1 MLFNI
6 DSNCSPEL
14 LYCLAQ
20 MGHGDEL
27 VIADRN
33 FPATSTA
40 LQTCF
45 QKVIPMPGFS
55 ALAAIKTITSL
66 LPLDGF
72 VDHAAVR
79 MEIDG
84 APEEMN
90 ETHTNVFSFLKTV
103 IPDEAGLGHIPRP
116 EFYERARRAYAV
128 VRTSEDIPYG
138 CYILRKGVIL

>member
-55 ALAAIKTITSL
+55 ALAAIKTITGL

-84 APEEMN
+84 VPEEMN
-90 ETHTNVFSFLKTV
+90 ETHTAVFSFLETV
-103 IPDEAGLGHIPRP
+103 IPDGAGLGHIPRS

-138 CYILRKGVIL
+138 CYILRKGVIF

>member
-1 MLFNI
+1 M
-6 DSNCSPEL
+6 
-14 LYCLAQ
+14 
-20 MGHGDEL
+20 
-27 VIADRN
+27 
-33 FPATSTA
+33 
-40 LQTCF
+40 
-45 QKVIPMPGFS
+45 IPMPGFS

-90 ETHTNVFSFLKTV
+90 ETHTAVFSFLETV
-103 IPDEAGLGHIPRP
+103 IPDGAGLGHVPRS

-138 CYILRKGVIL
+138 CYILRKGVIF

>member
-90 ETHTNVFSFLKTV
+90 ETHTAVFSFLETV
-103 IPDEAGLGHIPRP
+103 IPDGAGLGHIPRP
-116 EFYERARRAYAV
+116 AFYERARRAYAV
-128 VRTSEDIPYG
+128 VRTCEDIPYG
-138 CYILRKGVIL
+138 CYILRKGVIF

>member
-55 ALAAIKTITSL
+55 ALTAIKTITSL

-90 ETHTNVFSFLKTV
+90 ETHTAVFSFLKTV
-103 IPDEAGLGHIPRP
+103 IPEGAGLGHIPRP
-116 EFYERARRAYAV
+116 EFYKRARRAYAV

-138 CYILRKGVIL
+138 CYILRKGVIF

>member
-55 ALAAIKTITSL
+55 ALAAIETITSL

-79 MEIDG
+79 MEIDD

-90 ETHTNVFSFLKTV
+90 ETHTAVFSFLETV
-103 IPDEAGLGHIPRP
+103 IPEGASLGHIPRP
-116 EFYERARRAYAV
+116 AFYERARRAYAV
-128 VRTSEDIPYG
+128 VGTSEDIPYG
-138 CYILRKGVIL
+138 CYILRKGVIF

>member
-6 DSNCSPEL
+6 DSNFSPEL

-55 ALAAIKTITSL
+55 ALSAIETITSL

-90 ETHTNVFSFLKTV
+90 ETHTAVFSFLKTI
-103 IPDEAGLGHIPRP
+103 IPEGAGLGHIPRP

-128 VRTSEDIPYG
+128 VRTSEDTPYG
-138 CYILRKGVIL
+138 CYILRKGVIF

>member
-79 MEIDG
+79 MEIDSK
-84 APEEMN
+84 PEEMN
-90 ETHTNVFSFLKTV
+90 ETHTAVFSFLETV
-103 IPDEAGLGHIPRP
+103 IPDGAGLGHIPRP
-116 EFYERARRAYAV
+116 AFYERARRAYAV

-138 CYILRKGVIL
+138 CYILRKGVIF

>member
-1 MLFNI
+1 MLFNL

-45 QKVIPMPGFS
+45 QRVIPMSGFS

-72 VDHAAVR
+72 VEHAVVR

-84 APEEMN
+84 SPDEMN
-90 ETHTNVFSFLKTV
+90 ETHIAVFSFLEKV
-103 IPDEAGLGHIPRP
+103 IPKGAGLGHIPRTT
-116 EFYERARRAYAV
+116 FYERARQAYAV
-128 VRTSEDIPYG
+128 VQTSEDIPYG
-138 CYILRKGVIL
+138 CYILRKGVIF

>member
-1 MLFNI
+1 MLLKI

-90 ETHTNVFSFLKTV
+90 ETHAAVFSFLKT
-103 IPDEAGLGHIPRP
+103 IMPEGAGLGHISRL

-138 CYILRKGVIL
+138 CYILRKGVIF

>member
-20 MGHGDEL
+20 MGNGDEL

-90 ETHTNVFSFLKTV
+90 ETHTAVFSFLETV
-103 IPDEAGLGHIPRP
+103 IPDGAGLGHIPRP

-138 CYILRKGVIL
+138 CYILRKGVIF

>member
-1 MLFNI
+1 MLFNV
-6 DSNCSPEL
+6 DSNCSPDL

-40 LQTCF
+40 LQTGF
-45 QKVIPMPGFS
+45 QTLIPMPGFS
-55 ALAAIKTITSL
+55 ALSAVQTITSL

-84 APEEMN
+84 SPDEMN
-90 ETHTNVFSFLKTV
+90 ESHTAVFSFLEGI
-103 IPDEAGLGHIPRP
+103 IPEGAGLGHMPRLK
-116 EFYERARRAYAV
+116 FYERAREAFAV
-128 VRTSEDIPYG
+128 VQTSEDIAYG
-138 CYILRKGVIL
+138 CYILRKGVIF

>member
-90 ETHTNVFSFLKTV
+90 ETHTAVFSFLETV
-103 IPDEAGLGHIPRP
+103 IPRGPALDIFQG
-116 EFYERARRAYAV
+116 RRFMSGRV
-128 VRTSEDIPYG
+128 VPMR
-138 CYILRKGVIL
+138 

>member
-1 MLFNI
+1 MLFKI

-55 ALAAIKTITSL
+55 ALAAIETITSL

-90 ETHTNVFSFLKTV
+90 ETHTAVFSFLKTV
-103 IPDEAGLGHIPRP
+103 IPKGASLGHISRL
-116 EFYERARRAYAV
+116 EFYGRARRAYAV
-128 VRTSEDIPYG
+128 VSTSEVIPYG
-138 CYILRKGVIL
+138 CYILRKGVIF

>member
-6 DSNCSPEL
+6 DRNCSPEL

-40 LQTCF
+40 LQTGF

-55 ALAAIKTITSL
+55 ALAAIQTIASL

-72 VDHAAVR
+72 VDHAALR

-84 APEEMN
+84 QPDAMN
-90 ETHTNVFSFLKTV
+90 ETHTAVFSFLKTV
-103 IPDEAGLGHIPRP
+103 IPEGAGLGHIARP
-116 EFYERARRAYAV
+116 QFYKRALQAYAV
-128 VRTSEDIPYG
+128 VQTGEDVPYG
-138 CYILRKGVIL
+138 CYILRKGVIF

>member
-55 ALAAIKTITSL
+55 ALEAIKTITGL

-84 APEEMN
+84 VPEEMN
-90 ETHTNVFSFLKTV
+90 ETHTAVFSFLETV
-103 IPDEAGLGHIPRP
+103 IPDGAGLGHIPRS

-138 CYILRKGVIL
+138 CYILRKGVIF

>member
-6 DSNCSPEL
+6 DSNCTPEL

-33 FPATSTA
+33 FPATSIA
-40 LQTCF
+40 LQTGF
-45 QKVIPMPGFS
+45 QKVVPMPGFS
-55 ALAAIKTITSL
+55 ALAAIQTIASL

-72 VDHAAVR
+72 VDYAALR

-84 APEEMN
+84 HPDEMN
-90 ETHTNVFSFLKTV
+90 DTHTAVFSFLETV
-103 IPDEAGLGHIPRP
+103 IPEGAGLGHISRP
-116 EFYERARRAYAV
+116 EFYERSRRAFAV
-128 VRTSEDIPYG
+128 VQTSEDIPYG
-138 CYILRKGVIL
+138 CYILRKGVIF

>member
-55 ALAAIKTITSL
+55 ALAAIETITSL

-90 ETHTNVFSFLKTV
+90 ETHAAVFSFLQTV
-103 IPDEAGLGHIPRP
+103 IPEGAGLGHIPRP

-138 CYILRKGVIL
+138 CYILRKGVIF

>member
-90 ETHTNVFSFLKTV
+90 ETHTAVFSFLETV
-103 IPDEAGLGHIPRP
+103 IPVGASLGHVSRQ

-138 CYILRKGVIL
+138 CYILRKGVIF

>member
-6 DSNCSPEL
+6 DLNCSPEL

-55 ALAAIKTITSL
+55 ALSAIETITSL

-90 ETHTNVFSFLKTV
+90 ETHTAVFSFLKTI
-103 IPDEAGLGHIPRP
+103 IPEGAGLGHIPRP

-128 VRTSEDIPYG
+128 VRTSEDTPYG
-138 CYILRKGVIL
+138 CYILRKGVIF

>member
-1 MLFNI
+1 MLFKI
-6 DSNCSPEL
+6 DSKCSPEL

-55 ALAAIKTITSL
+55 ALAAIETITSL

-79 MEIDG
+79 MAIDG

-90 ETHTNVFSFLKTV
+90 ETHTAVFSFLKTV
-103 IPDEAGLGHIPRP
+103 IPRGASLGHISRL

-128 VRTSEDIPYG
+128 VSTSEEIPYG
-138 CYILRKGVIL
+138 CYILRKGVIF

>member
-14 LYCLAQ
+14 LYCMAQ

-55 ALAAIKTITSL
+55 SLAAIKTITSL

-90 ETHTNVFSFLKTV
+90 ETHNAVFLFLKTV
-103 IPDEAGLGHIPRP
+103 IPDGAGLGHIPRS

-138 CYILRKGVIL
+138 CYILRKGVIF

>member
-6 DSNCSPEL
+6 DTNCSPEL

-40 LQTCF
+40 LQTRF

-79 MEIDG
+79 MEIDD

-90 ETHTNVFSFLKTV
+90 ETHTAVFSFLETV
-103 IPDEAGLGHIPRP
+103 IPKGAGHGHIARP
-116 EFYERARRAYAV
+116 AFYERARRAYAV
-128 VRTSEDIPYG
+128 VRTSEDTPYG
-138 CYILRKGVIL
+138 CYILRKGVIF

>member
-55 ALAAIKTITSL
+55 ALAAIETITSL

-72 VDHAAVR
+72 VDNAAVR

-90 ETHTNVFSFLKTV
+90 ETHTAVFSFLETV
-103 IPDEAGLGHIPRP
+103 IPEGAGLGHIPRP
-116 EFYERARRAYAV
+116 AFYERARRGYAV

-138 CYILRKGVIL
+138 CYILRKGVIF

>member
-1 MLFNI
+1 MLLKI

-84 APEEMN
+84 APKEMN
-90 ETHTNVFSFLKTV
+90 ETHTAVFSFLKT
-103 IPDEAGLGHIPRP
+103 IMPEGAGLGHISRL

-138 CYILRKGVIL
+138 CYILRKGVIF

>member
-1 MLFNI
+1 MLFNV
-6 DSNCSPEL
+6 DSNCSPDL

-40 LQTCF
+40 IHTGFKTL
-45 QKVIPMPGFS
+45 ISMPGFS
-55 ALAAIKTITSL
+55 ALAAIRTITSL

-84 APEEMN
+84 TPNEMN
-90 ETHTNVFSFLKTV
+90 ETHTAVFSFLETK
-103 IPDEAGLGHIPRP
+103 IPEGAGLGHIPRP

-128 VRTSEDIPYG
+128 VQTSENIPYG
-138 CYILRKGVIL
+138 CYILRKGVIF

>member
-45 QKVIPMPGFS
+45 QKVIPMPGFN
-55 ALAAIKTITSL
+55 ALAVIKTITSL

-84 APEEMN
+84 VPEEMN
-90 ETHTNVFSFLKTV
+90 ETHTAVFSFLETV
-103 IPDEAGLGHIPRP
+103 IPDGAGLGHIPRS

-138 CYILRKGVIL
+138 CYILRKGVIF

>member
-84 APEEMN
+84 APAF
-90 ETHTNVFSFLKTV
+90 ETRISIPPKRLAAAMITRSAAPSSVMSISTARAVF
-103 IPDEAGLGHIPRP
+103 
-116 EFYERARRAYAV
+116 
-128 VRTSEDIPYG
+128 DIP
-138 CYILRKGVIL
+138 IATS

>member
-6 DSNCSPEL
+6 DPDCSPDL

-40 LQTCF
+40 MQTSF
-45 QKVIPMPGFS
+45 RTVIPMPGFS
-55 ALAAIKTITSL
+55 ALEAIRTIASL

-72 VDHAAVR
+72 VDHAALR

-84 APEEMN
+84 HPDDMN
-90 ETHTNVFSFLKTV
+90 ETHTAVFSFLKTV
-103 IPDEAGLGHIPRP
+103 IPEGAGLGHIPRP

-128 VRTSEDIPYG
+128 VQTSEDIPYG
-138 CYILRKGVIL
+138 CYILRKGVIF

>member
-6 DSNCSPEL
+6 DSKCSPEL

-90 ETHTNVFSFLKTV
+90 ETHTAVFSFLKTI
-103 IPDEAGLGHIPRP
+103 IPKGAGLGHISRL
-116 EFYERARRAYAV
+116 EFYERARHAYAV

-138 CYILRKGVIL
+138 CYILRKGVIF